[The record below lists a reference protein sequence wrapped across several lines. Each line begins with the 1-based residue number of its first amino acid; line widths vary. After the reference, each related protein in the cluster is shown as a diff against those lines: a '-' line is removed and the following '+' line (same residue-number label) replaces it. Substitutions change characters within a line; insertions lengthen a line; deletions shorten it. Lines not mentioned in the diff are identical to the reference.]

1 MIPLHGH
8 TCYYFNVFS
17 RRMQDLPGYFPRF
30 SDKKY
35 PFSLRQPFF
44 FPENHFTAAGMCRK
58 GLPPPLWN
66 PLPSHAGLL
75 ILSQDK
81 PVKYELHHWIHA
93 KCRMTF
99 LGQECNQ
106 CLRIFCDGLVTD
118 HIGKVVDTVQLFCC
132 LIQFLCNLLFQ
143 LFRHPYDTGNT
154 AFCFHK
160 LLGSDKVFAV
170 SHESRS
176 LNTAACHGSQLGE
189 GHSQRSHACVLTVC
203 DADTVGE
210 WFDTTDT
217 LEASAGCHWFFHD
230 GVQGYVIK
238 STLGKLTNSLVNIL
252 ILTDSLIDYF
262 FFCDNLARSVR
273 IQLVGSFCIQP

>member
-8 TCYYFNVFS
+8 TCYHFNVFS
-17 RRMQDLPGYFPRF
+17 QRMQDLPGYFPRF

-106 CLRIFCDGLVTD
+106 CLRIFCDGLITD
-118 HIGKVVDTVQLFCC
+118 HISEVVNAIEFFC
-132 LIQFLCNLLFQ
+132 
-143 LFRHPYDTGNT
+143 
-154 AFCFHK
+154 
-160 LLGSDKVFAV
+160 
-170 SHESRS
+170 
-176 LNTAACHGSQLGE
+176 
-189 GHSQRSHACVLTVC
+189 
-203 DADTVGE
+203 
-210 WFDTTDT
+210 
-217 LEASAGCHWFFHD
+217 
-230 GVQGYVIK
+230 
-238 STLGKLTNSLVNIL
+238 
-252 ILTDSLIDYF
+252 SLIESLRHGLF
-262 FFCDNLARSVR
+262 
-273 IQLVGSFCIQP
+273 

>member
-44 FPENHFTAAGMCRK
+44 FSENHFTAAGMCRK

-99 LGQECNQ
+99 LGQELKQ
-106 CLRIFCDGLVTD
+106 CFRISCRYRTA
-118 HIGKVVDTVQLFCC
+118 
-132 LIQFLCNLLFQ
+132 LLLSHSVSLQ
-143 LFRHPYDTGNT
+143 PALSALSASIRYGQHR
-154 AFCFHK
+154 
-160 LLGSDKVFAV
+160 LLLS
-170 SHESRS
+170 
-176 LNTAACHGSQLGE
+176 
-189 GHSQRSHACVLTVC
+189 
-203 DADTVGE
+203 
-210 WFDTTDT
+210 
-217 LEASAGCHWFFHD
+217 
-230 GVQGYVIK
+230 
-238 STLGKLTNSLVNIL
+238 
-252 ILTDSLIDYF
+252 
-262 FFCDNLARSVR
+262 
-273 IQLVGSFCIQP
+273 